1 MKSCHSKSNLIV
13 SCPRLSVRLPVCVS
27 RHVAR
32 PHPSGRCMYA
42 TQILLLHFCL
52 WSLTHRG
59 REKVCFAVWGQQS
72 AIATSLDRLGLGLS
86 HLHSHS
92 HLVLIFMLSTRI
104 VFATLYKPS
113 ELSINPNSIAMRLS
127 DPLRGSASCNC
138 CHSEILHKAQFRGK
152 LRQQLRLHD
161 EKRGVQLLSIASLFL
176 QCSPP
181 LAAAHIRIV
190 RNVPLDMFIDKSAG
204 GAFEPPQPTTDQ
216 GPETIFGRAGKW
228 IVAFG
233 ICMRSCRHRIC
244 IFKTLSKQMSNRSM
258 AIIPNT
264 PL

>member
-42 TQILLLHFCL
+42 TQMLLLHFCL

-72 AIATSLDRLGLGLS
+72 ALATSLDGVRLGRS

-104 VFATLYKPS
+104 IFAALHKPS

-152 LRQQLRLHD
+152 LRQQL
-161 EKRGVQLLSIASLFL
+161 
-176 QCSPP
+176 
-181 LAAAHIRIV
+181 
-190 RNVPLDMFIDKSAG
+190 
-204 GAFEPPQPTTDQ
+204 
-216 GPETIFGRAGKW
+216 
-228 IVAFG
+228 
-233 ICMRSCRHRIC
+233 
-244 IFKTLSKQMSNRSM
+244 
-258 AIIPNT
+258 
-264 PL
+264 

>member
-13 SCPRLSVRLPVCVS
+13 SCPRLSVRLSVCVS

-42 TQILLLHFCL
+42 TQMLLLHFCL

-72 AIATSLDRLGLGLS
+72 ELATSLDRLGLGRS

-104 VFATLYKPS
+104 VFAALHKPS

-152 LRQQLRLHD
+152 LRQQLRIHG
-161 EKRGVQLLSIASLFL
+161 EKKGYNCYRLLVFSRSAALDSQLPIYASFAMFPSICLSISR
-176 QCSPP
+176 
-181 LAAAHIRIV
+181 LAAPLNRHNPQQTRAPRPYLAGLASGSLRLGFACEVVVIAFAFSRLS
-190 RNVPLDMFIDKSAG
+190 RN
-204 GAFEPPQPTTDQ
+204 
-216 GPETIFGRAGKW
+216 R
-228 IVAFG
+228 
-233 ICMRSCRHRIC
+233 CR
-244 IFKTLSKQMSNRSM
+244 TAQWQ
-258 AIIPNT
+258 
-264 PL
+264 